1 MGKEIHFE
9 EDSIDLIEIFKS
21 IYKERKLLIKV
32 VIASFALGIIV
43 ALFSSNQ
50 YTSNSTFIPQI
61 NNESKPSSS
70 LSGLA
75 SLAGINL
82 SQNISGSELS
92 PLLYPQILNSNPY
105 RLDLLSSKILNNSER
120 ISIRDFILLQN
131 NFNFF
136 ELIKKYTIGLPGLI
150 MNIFKSDN
158 TTNEEFDLNIYKIS
172 EEDNKLFE
180 SLDNLLSIS
189 INEKEGL
196 ITLLSTHENKSIPAQ
211 IVRNAEEI
219 LQQKIIELRVKS
231 SQELLNFSENQFKNK
246 TNELNNLLD
255 RIAIFRDQNLNINS
269 SLYQNKLDRL
279 LSEAQILQSVV
290 QQLASQ
296 VEQAKLQVSKDTPV
310 FTVIKPVSI
319 PYEKSAPKR
328 SLIVII
334 FGFLGLIGSIG
345 FILLKSPASEIWNEI
360 NS

>member
-1 MGKEIHFE
+1 MSNEVHFE
-9 EDSIDLIEIFKS
+9 EDSIDLIEIIKS
-21 IYKERKLLIKV
+21 IYEERKLLTKA
-32 VIASFALGIIV
+32 VIASIALGIIV

-50 YTSNSTFIPQI
+50 YTSNSTFIPQLS
-61 NNESKPSSS
+61 NESKPSSS

-82 SQNISGSELS
+82 DQSSGSEIS

-105 RLDLLSSKILNNSER
+105 RLDILSSKILYKSEN
-120 ISIRDFILLQN
+120 ISIRDYILLQN

-136 ELIKKYTIGLPGLI
+136 GLIKKYTIGLPGIILS
-150 MNIFKSDN
+150 NFKSDIN
-158 TTNEEFDLNIYKIS
+158 IEEFDLNIYKIS
-172 EEDNKLFE
+172 EEDNKLFN
-180 SLDNLLSIS
+180 SIDNLINIT

-196 ITLLSTHENKSIPAQ
+196 ITLSSTDKNQSIPAQ
-211 IVRNAEEI
+211 IVRNAEKI
-219 LQQKIIELRVKS
+219 LQQKIIELKVKS

-279 LSEAQILQSVV
+279 LSEAQIIQSVV

-319 PYEKSAPKR
+319 PFEKSAPRR

-345 FILLKSPASEIWNEI
+345 FILLKSPTSEIWSKI

>member
-1 MGKEIHFE
+1 MSNEVHFE
-9 EDSIDLIEIFKS
+9 EDSIDLIEIIKS
-21 IYKERKLLIKV
+21 IYEERKLLTKA
-32 VIASFALGIIV
+32 VIASIALGIIV

-50 YTSNSTFIPQI
+50 YTSNSTFIPQLS
-61 NNESKPSSS
+61 NESKPSSS

-82 SQNISGSELS
+82 DQSSGSEIS

-105 RLDLLSSKILNNSER
+105 RLDILSSKILYKSEN
-120 ISIRDFILLQN
+120 ISIRDYILLQN

-136 ELIKKYTIGLPGLI
+136 ELIKKYTIGLPGIILS
-150 MNIFKSDN
+150 NFKSDIN
-158 TTNEEFDLNIYKIS
+158 IEEFDLNIYKIS
-172 EEDNKLFE
+172 EEDNKLFN
-180 SLDNLLSIS
+180 SIDNLINIT

-196 ITLLSTHENKSIPAQ
+196 ITLSSTDKNQSIPAQ
-211 IVRNAEEI
+211 IVRNAEKI
-219 LQQKIIELRVKS
+219 LQQKIIELKVKS

-279 LSEAQILQSVV
+279 LSEAQIIQSVV

-319 PYEKSAPKR
+319 PFEKSAPRR

-345 FILLKSPASEIWNEI
+345 FILLKSPTSEIWSKI

>member
-1 MGKEIHFE
+1 MSKEVHFE
-9 EDSIDLIEIFKS
+9 EDSIDLIEIIKS
-21 IYKERKLLIKV
+21 IYEERKLLTKA
-32 VIASFALGIIV
+32 VIASIALGIIV

-50 YTSNSTFIPQI
+50 YTSNSTFIPQLS
-61 NNESKPSSS
+61 NESKPRSS

-82 SQNISGSELS
+82 DQSSGSEIS

-105 RLDLLSSKILNNSER
+105 RLDILSSKILYKSEN
-120 ISIRDFILLQN
+120 ISIRDYILLQN

-136 ELIKKYTIGLPGLI
+136 ELIKKYTIGLPGIILS
-150 MNIFKSDN
+150 NFKSDIN
-158 TTNEEFDLNIYKIS
+158 IEEFDLNIYKIS
-172 EEDNKLFE
+172 EEDNKLFN
-180 SLDNLLSIS
+180 SIDNLINIT

-196 ITLLSTHENKSIPAQ
+196 ITLSSTDKNQSIPAQ
-211 IVRNAEEI
+211 IVRNAEKI
-219 LQQKIIELRVKS
+219 LQQKIIELKVKS

-279 LSEAQILQSVV
+279 LSEAQIIQSVV

-319 PYEKSAPKR
+319 PFEKSAPRR

-345 FILLKSPASEIWNEI
+345 FILLKSPTSEIWSKI

>member
-1 MGKEIHFE
+1 MSNEIHFE
-9 EDSIDLIEIFKS
+9 EDSIDLIEIIKS
-21 IYKERKLLIKV
+21 IYEERKLLTKA
-32 VIASFALGIIV
+32 VIASIALGIIV

-50 YTSNSTFIPQI
+50 YTSNSTFIPQLS
-61 NNESKPSSS
+61 NESKPSSS

-82 SQNISGSELS
+82 DQSSGSEIS

-105 RLDLLSSKILNNSER
+105 RLDILSSKILYKSEN
-120 ISIRDFILLQN
+120 ISIRDYILLQN

-136 ELIKKYTIGLPGLI
+136 ELIKKYTIGLPGIILS
-150 MNIFKSDN
+150 NFKSDIN
-158 TTNEEFDLNIYKIS
+158 IEEFDLNIYKIS
-172 EEDNKLFE
+172 EEDNKLFN
-180 SLDNLLSIS
+180 SIDNLINIT

-196 ITLLSTHENKSIPAQ
+196 ITLSSTDKNQSIPAQ
-211 IVRNAEEI
+211 IVRNAEKI
-219 LQQKIIELRVKS
+219 LQQKIIELKVKS

-279 LSEAQILQSVV
+279 LSEAQIIQSVV

-319 PYEKSAPKR
+319 PFEKSAPRR

-345 FILLKSPASEIWNEI
+345 FILLKSPTSEIWSKI

>member
-1 MGKEIHFE
+1 MSKEDHFE

-61 NNESKPSSS
+61 NDESKPNSS

-82 SQNISGSELS
+82 NQSSGSELS
-92 PLLYPQILNSNPY
+92 PLLYPEILNSNPY
-105 RLDLLSSKILNNSER
+105 RLDLLSSKILYESES

-131 NFNFF
+131 NFFG
-136 ELIKKYTIGLPGLI
+136 LIKKYTIGLPGLI
-150 MNIFKSDN
+150 ISALKSDD
-158 TTNEEFDLNIYKIS
+158 TTNNEFDLNIYKIS
-172 EEDNKLFE
+172 EEDYNLFK
-180 SLDNLLSIS
+180 SLDDLLNIS
-189 INEKEGL
+189 INEDEGL
-196 ITLLSTHENKSIPAQ
+196 ITLSSTDSNIIIPAQ

-231 SQELLNFSENQFKNK
+231 SQEFLNFSENQFKNK
-246 TNELNNLLD
+246 TNELNKLLD

-279 LSEAQILQSVV
+279 LSEAQILQTVV

-319 PYEKSAPKR
+319 PFKKSAPSR
-328 SLIVII
+328 TLIVII
-334 FGFLGLIGSIG
+334 FVFMGLIGSIG
-345 FILLKSPASEIWNEI
+345 FILLKSPASEIWSEI

>member
-1 MGKEIHFE
+1 MSNEVHFE
-9 EDSIDLIEIFKS
+9 EDSIDLIEIIKS
-21 IYKERKLLIKV
+21 IYEERKLLTKA
-32 VIASFALGIIV
+32 VIASIALGIIV

-50 YTSNSTFIPQI
+50 YTSNSTFIPQLS
-61 NNESKPSSS
+61 NESKPSSS

-82 SQNISGSELS
+82 DQSSGSEIS

-105 RLDLLSSKILNNSER
+105 RLDILSSKILYKSEN
-120 ISIRDFILLQN
+120 ISIRDYILLQN

-136 ELIKKYTIGLPGLI
+136 GLIKKYTIGLPGIILS
-150 MNIFKSDN
+150 NFKSDIN
-158 TTNEEFDLNIYKIS
+158 REEFDLNIYQIS
-172 EEDNKLFE
+172 QEDNELFN
-180 SLDNLLSIS
+180 SIDNLINIT

-196 ITLLSTHENKSIPAQ
+196 ITLSSTDKNQSIPAQ

-279 LSEAQILQSVV
+279 LSEAQIIQSVV
-290 QQLASQ
+290 RQLASQ

-319 PYEKSAPKR
+319 PFEKSAPRR

-345 FILLKSPASEIWNEI
+345 FILLKSPTSEIWSKI

>member
-1 MGKEIHFE
+1 MSKEDHFE
-9 EDSIDLIEIFKS
+9 EDIIDLIEIFKS

-61 NNESKPSSS
+61 NNESRPNSS

-105 RLDLLSSKILNNSER
+105 RLDLLSSKILYNSES

-172 EEDNKLFE
+172 EEDNKLFK

-196 ITLLSTHENKSIPAQ
+196 ITLSSTHENKSIPAQ

-319 PYEKSAPKR
+319 PFEKSAPKR

-345 FILLKSPASEIWNEI
+345 FILLKFPASEIWSQI

>member
-1 MGKEIHFE
+1 MSNEVHFE
-9 EDSIDLIEIFKS
+9 EDSIDLIEIIKS
-21 IYKERKLLIKV
+21 IYEERKLLTKA
-32 VIASFALGIIV
+32 VIASIALGIIV

-50 YTSNSTFIPQI
+50 YTSNSTFIPQLS
-61 NNESKPSSS
+61 NESKPSSS

-82 SQNISGSELS
+82 DQSSGSEIS

-105 RLDLLSSKILNNSER
+105 RLDILSSKILYKSEN
-120 ISIRDFILLQN
+120 ISIRDYILLQN

-136 ELIKKYTIGLPGLI
+136 ELIKKYTIGLPGIILS
-150 MNIFKSDN
+150 NFKSDIN
-158 TTNEEFDLNIYKIS
+158 IEEFDLNIYKIS
-172 EEDNKLFE
+172 EEDNKLF
-180 SLDNLLSIS
+180 NSIDDLINIT

-196 ITLLSTHENKSIPAQ
+196 ITLSSTDKNQSIPAQ
-211 IVRNAEEI
+211 IVRNAEKI
-219 LQQKIIELRVKS
+219 LQQKIIELKVKS

-279 LSEAQILQSVV
+279 LSEAQIIQSVV

-319 PYEKSAPKR
+319 PFEKSAPRR

-345 FILLKSPASEIWNEI
+345 FILLKSPTSEIWSKI

>member
-1 MGKEIHFE
+1 MSNEVHFE
-9 EDSIDLIEIFKS
+9 EDSIDLIEIIKS
-21 IYKERKLLIKV
+21 IYEERKLLTKA
-32 VIASFALGIIV
+32 VIASIALGIIV

-50 YTSNSTFIPQI
+50 YTSNSTFIPQLS
-61 NNESKPSSS
+61 NESKPSSS

-82 SQNISGSELS
+82 DQSSGSEIS

-105 RLDLLSSKILNNSER
+105 RLDILSSKILYKSEN
-120 ISIRDFILLQN
+120 ISIRDYILLQN

-136 ELIKKYTIGLPGLI
+136 ELIKKYTIGLPGIILS
-150 MNIFKSDN
+150 NFKSDIN
-158 TTNEEFDLNIYKIS
+158 IEEFDLNIYKIS
-172 EEDNKLFE
+172 EEDNELFN
-180 SLDNLLSIS
+180 SIDNLINIT

-196 ITLLSTHENKSIPAQ
+196 ITLSSTDKNQSIPAQ
-211 IVRNAEEI
+211 IVRNAEKI
-219 LQQKIIELRVKS
+219 LQQKIIELKVKS

-279 LSEAQILQSVV
+279 LSEAQIIQSVV

-319 PYEKSAPKR
+319 PFEKSAPRR

-345 FILLKSPASEIWNEI
+345 FILLKSPTSEIWSKI

>member
-1 MGKEIHFE
+1 MSNEVHFE
-9 EDSIDLIEIFKS
+9 EDSIDLIEIIKS
-21 IYKERKLLIKV
+21 IYEERKLLTKA
-32 VIASFALGIIV
+32 VIASIALGIIV

-50 YTSNSTFIPQI
+50 YTSNSTFIPQLS
-61 NNESKPSSS
+61 NESKPSSS

-82 SQNISGSELS
+82 DQSSGSEIS

-105 RLDLLSSKILNNSER
+105 RLDLLSSKILYNSES

-131 NFNFF
+131 NINFF

-196 ITLLSTHENKSIPAQ
+196 ITLSSTHENKSITAQ

-279 LSEAQILQSVV
+279 LSEAQIIQSVV

-319 PYEKSAPKR
+319 PFEKSAPRR

-345 FILLKSPASEIWNEI
+345 FILLKSPTSEIWSKI